1 MIPRPMSRLE
11 WLAFLALGLGVEIRG
26 QASRRIALRMRRAA
40 DRAARSVSVA
50 AGHVTGCGCDSNNAA
65 LCGATVGRPDAWDF
79 DCSCP
84 CHPREPS
91 P

>member
-11 WLAFLALGLGVEIRG
+11 WLAFLALGLGVEIRV

-40 DRAARSVSVA
+40 GRAARAVDVA
-50 AGHVTGCGCDSNNAA
+50 AGRVTGCGCDHNSAA
-65 LCGATVGRPDAWDF
+65 LCGTTAGQRDVWGF

-84 CHPREPS
+84 CHPRGPS